1 MKRLLEEGTSAEL
14 PVTPGTI
21 ADMKSLCLG
30 LLEAL
35 HDKSLAL
42 IHQKKANRY
51 SSSQILYH
59 LCTCTYMQSLLT
71 MRCYSILASRVTDL
85 EQRLEN
91 GKKLSVFPSQI
102 LLENYCSA
110 DVDRQEVLDVSDING
125 ASSEEKNE
133 EDDVVQVKN
142 ITECTNEIDAEE
154 NAMKLPPQL
163 QKLVDKA
170 LQELDMENGSQN

>member
-51 SSSQILYH
+51 YFTYLYIIYVH
-59 LCTCTYMQSLLT
+59 VI
-71 MRCYSILASRVTDL
+71 SINNVMFQYFSIKSYRSGTKI
-85 EQRLEN
+85 RKW
-91 GKKLSVFPSQI
+91 KKTFSFPFA
-102 LLENYCSA
+102 N
-110 DVDRQEVLDVSDING
+110 
-125 ASSEEKNE
+125 
-133 EDDVVQVKN
+133 
-142 ITECTNEIDAEE
+142 TT
-154 NAMKLPPQL
+154 
-163 QKLVDKA
+163 
-170 LQELDMENGSQN
+170 